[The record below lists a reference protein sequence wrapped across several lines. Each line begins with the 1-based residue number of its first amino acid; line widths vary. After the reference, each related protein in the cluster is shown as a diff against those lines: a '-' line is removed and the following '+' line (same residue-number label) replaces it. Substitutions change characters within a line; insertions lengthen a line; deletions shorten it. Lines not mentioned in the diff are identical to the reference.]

1 MCRNVPA
8 HRADSEIPWQ
18 DQPAVPGS
26 YGYRIETPKVVYR
39 DLDGE
44 RKDLEGEE
52 TSETIR
58 RRVTDARNIQRER
71 YKGTDIRTNAVL
83 GPQEIGHYVELGER
97 ERKMMELAFE
107 RIGLTARTYHKILR
121 VARTIADLD
130 YSEKVKEKHLKEAIA
145 YRSLDKKYWGR

>member
-1 MCRNVPA
+1 M
-8 HRADSEIPWQ
+8 
-18 DQPAVPGS
+18 
-26 YGYRIETPKVVYR
+26 
-39 DLDGE
+39 
-44 RKDLEGEE
+44 EGEE

>member
-1 MCRNVPA
+1 MNV
-8 HRADSEIPWQ
+8 EYEY
-18 DQPAVPGS
+18 VFVNG
-26 YGYRIETPKVVYR
+26 
-39 DLDGE
+39 DLDI
-44 RKDLEGEE
+44 DL
-52 TSETIR
+52 SLIH
-58 RRVTDARNIQRER
+58 I
-71 YKGTDIRTNAVL
+71 YIRTNAVL

>member
-1 MCRNVPA
+1 MDIC
-8 HRADSEIPWQ
+8 
-18 DQPAVPGS
+18 
-26 YGYRIETPKVVYR
+26 IETPKVVYR

-107 RIGLTARTYHKILR
+107 RIGLTARTI
-121 VARTIADLD
+121 I
-130 YSEKVKEKHLKEAIA
+130 
-145 YRSLDKKYWGR
+145 RSCVWQGQLQIWITVRR

>member
-1 MCRNVPA
+1 MFL
-8 HRADSEIPWQ
+8 HTRADSEIPWQ

-26 YGYRIETPKVVYR
+26 YGYLHRDSEVVYR